1 MVSSG
6 FPAVSEVLAL
16 DAVRRG
22 RPEVVAGGRGLGRR
36 VRWVH
41 VSELADIAG
50 LLRGGELLLTT
61 GVARPDDEAG
71 LAAYVADLDAVGA
84 AGLVVEL
91 GRRYRGSLSP
101 ALVRAAEGRGLPL
114 VALHRETPFV
124 AVTEAVHAL
133 IVDAQLAE
141 LRASERLH
149 RTFTELTVEGAD
161 AGEIVR
167 QTALIARRPVVL
179 ENLAHQVLAYDTAGA
194 EAAELLDGWER
205 RSRAAAETPAAETG
219 LHPVVVGARGE
230 DWGRLFLVLEP
241 GSGPEPLEAT
251 LLERSAAALA
261 LNRLVERDRESLERQ
276 THRSVLQ
283 ALLAHS
289 QPMAE
294 VAVRAQ
300 ALGVPLEGRSLQ
312 AVVVRRRGAEPA
324 VLEAEQRLRALA
336 ELAATAVRAARL
348 CALVAAVDDAAVG
361 VLLSSPTPEAATA
374 ALDAFVGALGR
385 ATAADPDPS
394 GSPAPPVVAVGTVVG
409 AAAEAR
415 RSFLEAEQVADA
427 AEHQPERPFYR
438 LADVGLRGLLHLL
451 RDDAR
456 LQTFVERE
464 LGPLLAHDAATRSG
478 LVPVL
483 RTYLDHGRN
492 KSAAADAAHLSRP
505 AFYERLAKIERILLV
520 DLDSVDTC
528 LSLHVA
534 LIGLDSVRRSP

>member
-1 MVSSG
+1 VIPTG
-6 FPAVSEVLAL
+6 FPTVGEVLAL

-22 RPEVVAGGRGLGRR
+22 RPEIVAGRRGLERR

-50 LLRGGELLLTT
+50 MLRGGELLLTT
-61 GVARPDDEAG
+61 GVALPDDDAG
-71 LAAYVADLDAVGA
+71 LAAYIADLDAVGA

-91 GRRYRGSLSP
+91 GRRYRGTLSP
-101 ALVRAAEGRGLPL
+101 ALVRAAEGRALPL
-114 VALHRETPFV
+114 IALHRETPFV
-124 AVTEAVHAL
+124 GITEAVHAL

-167 QTALIARRPVVL
+167 QTALIARRPIVL
-179 ENLAHQVLAYDTAGA
+179 ENLAHQVLAYDTAGS

-205 RSRAAAETPAAETG
+205 RSRAAADGPSTATG
-219 LHPVVVGARGE
+219 LHGVVVGARGE
-230 DWGRLFLVLEP
+230 DWGRLVLVLEP
-241 GSGPEPLEAT
+241 GSGPEPLEAM

-276 THRSVLQ
+276 THRSVLH

-294 VAVRAQ
+294 VAVRAR
-300 ALGVPLEGRSLQ
+300 ALGVPLEGRTLQ
-312 AVVVRRRGAEPA
+312 AVVLRRRGAEPA

-336 ELAATAVRAARL
+336 EAAATAARAARL
-348 CALVAAVDDAAVG
+348 SALVGAIDDGAVG
-361 VLLSSPTPEAATA
+361 VLLASASPEAATA
-374 ALDAFVGALGR
+374 ALEAFVGALGR
-385 ATAADPDPS
+385 SGAASPDDPS
-394 GSPAPPVVAVGTVVG
+394 GHASPVVAAGTVVRTL
-409 AAAEAR
+409 ADSR
-415 RSFLEAEQVADA
+415 RSFLEAAQVADA
-427 AEHQPERPFYR
+427 AEHQPARPVYR

-456 LQTFVERE
+456 LQTFIERE
-464 LGPLLAHDAATRSG
+464 LGPLLAHDAAAGTA
-478 LVPVL
+478 LVPML

-534 LIGLDSVRRSP
+534 LIGLDSVRRSS